1 VPGTVPAMISLVA
14 QLTALAY
21 TVVAMVCGIMIG
33 AERKRADK
41 PTGMRTHALIAGSAA
56 LIVYISSIIDLE
68 IGRGDPTRTLHAV
81 ITGIG
86 FLGAGAI
93 YMRSGA
99 NGPGGITTAA
109 TVFATAIIGAVVGL
123 GAPVA
128 ALGATLLTL
137 FVLRVIPM
145 LTRGRSHTTDDGVAD
160 PSDDF

>member
-1 VPGTVPAMISLVA
+1 MIALSS
-14 QLTALAY
+14 QLLALAY
-21 TVVAMVCGIMIG
+21 TVVAMICGMLIG
-33 AERKRADK
+33 AERKRAEK

-56 LIVYISSIIDLE
+56 LIVYISSIIDME

-93 YMRSGA
+93 YMRTGA
-99 NGPGGITTAA
+99 DSPGGITTAA
-109 TVFATAIIGAVVGL
+109 TVFATAIIGATVGL

-128 ALGATLLTL
+128 ALGATVLTL

-145 LTRGRSHTTDDGVAD
+145 LTKTRFSLPGDTHNES
-160 PSDDF
+160 SDDF

>member
-1 VPGTVPAMISLVA
+1 MIPLEV

-21 TVVAMVCGIMIG
+21 TIVAMFCGVLIG

-56 LIVYISSIIDLE
+56 LIVHISSIIDLE
-68 IGRGDPTRTLHAV
+68 IGRGDPTRTIHAI

-86 FLGAGAI
+86 FLGAGVI

-99 NGPGGITTAA
+99 DSPGGITTAA

-145 LTRGRSHTTDDGVAD
+145 LTHGRSNRNNEGSIDS
-160 PSDDF
+160 SDDF